1 MSDDRKDLPPVSAP
15 NFNERLRETISTYL
29 GSRGSKLD
37 RGLTLRDLVDAN
49 IIKLRNGYLA
59 GSGGIPVD
67 GLGTAVAGPY
77 AIDLTPPPTPSGF
90 KADAAIVN
98 IFIEHDAPLYRQGH
112 GHAKTV
118 VYGATWTTD
127 AKPTFDKAVKLTEFT
142 GTIFAHPT
150 NPATTWHLWI
160 KWVTIDGVESSSPA
174 GGVNGVVVT
183 TGQDVTKLVEAM
195 TGPGNPFTVLAVD
208 TIKDGVTYPAGTYS
222 TKSFIIDAQITS
234 AKIRNLA
241 VDDAKIANLGVSKL
255 DAGSLKVGAFI
266 SSSNYIAGAQGFR
279 INADGLAEFSNV
291 VVRGTVYATNGT
303 FAGELKAATGTFAGE
318 LKAATGTFSG
328 SISAASGNFRGGV
341 MGGAFTGYA
350 WPANG
355 AGGGFYLGPGGL
367 LLGNASGGGSGYF
380 QVDETGDIRTPSFDV
395 TKGVMTVKQLNV
407 INTLNIAGNAVTVP
421 FFGSQGGSSYGSTAC
436 ATQAQWL
443 TAGSALIVTGTY
455 TVTHM
460 QFHGANISLYVNGQG
475 IAGTGFS
482 FENYGNGVCSGSYL
496 VNYDGWYTV
505 TAVVSGESGG
515 YCTGC
520 FLTGLG
526 AKR

>member
-1 MSDDRKDLPPVSAP
+1 MTNSRKDLPGVKTP
-15 NFNERLRETISTYL
+15 NFDERVRETMQVYL
-29 GSRGSKLD
+29 GHRGDPLD
-37 RGLTLRDLVDAN
+37 RGLILRDLVDAN

-118 VYGATWTTD
+118 VYGATWTTGP
-127 AKPTFDKAVKLTEFT
+127 KPTFDKAVQITEFT

-150 NPATTWHLWI
+150 NPATTWYLWI
-160 KWVTIDGVESSSPA
+160 KWVTVDGVESSSPA
-174 GGVNGVVVT
+174 GGANGVVVT

-195 TGPGNPFTVLAVD
+195 TGPGNPFTVLSVD

-266 SSSNYIAGAQGFR
+266 SSSNYLAGSQGFR

-291 VVRGTVYATNGT
+291 VVRGTVYATIGKIGGNT
-303 FAGELKAATGTFAGE
+303 IDSTGMQSPDYVKGS
-318 LKAATGTFSG
+318 TGWRLDSSG
-328 SISAASGNFRGGV
+328 SMQIAGDIVSTGNIKSKSISETFVTKITTGGRSAENISSIGGGNRVSIFTSLHSFYIDNIYKDRPISVSVLMPNAAELFDGN
-341 MGGAFTGYA
+341 GAMYRVKILKFKYDSLTGAILTEYTYDSFTGEVTIT
-350 WPANG
+350 
-355 AGGGFYLGPGGL
+355 AGGSTVFLCDVAKNGFYTTGY
-367 LLGNASGGGSGYF
+367 SGSSSRMFSAYDEEAKPVGDYF
-380 QVDETGDIRTPSFDV
+380 YYH
-395 TKGVMTVKQLNV
+395 LNV
-407 INTLNIAGNAVTVP
+407 CIPASA
-421 FFGSQGGSSYGSTAC
+421 SQMTSVFSDQIISTA
-436 ATQAQWL
+436 TML
-443 TAGSALIVTGTY
+443 
-455 TVTHM
+455 
-460 QFHGANISLYVNGQG
+460 
-475 IAGTGFS
+475 
-482 FENYGNGVCSGSYL
+482 
-496 VNYDGWYTV
+496 
-505 TAVVSGESGG
+505 
-515 YCTGC
+515 
-520 FLTGLG
+520 
-526 AKR
+526 KR